1 MESLIGLALG
11 TAFLVGF
18 AIYANYP
25 RGASGRNSAQGSL
38 GARRGQPVPLVMMV
52 SGGQGDGGT
61 GREQTLLLR
70 HGLPVEWLV
79 SVADALRWNVGSLSE
94 ALAID
99 RTCEPLQDFVCRLS
113 LDESDRLLRLVGLI
127 TLVREMVE
135 RSGSP
140 EGFRASHWLGVWLRQ
155 SCPAFGGQRPVEY
168 LRSSDGFQLLEQ
180 TLMQMESGAYA

>member
-11 TAFLVGF
+11 TTFLVGF
-18 AIYANYP
+18 AIFAHYQ
-25 RGASGRNSAQGSL
+25 RGASCRDSARGPF
-38 GARRGQPVPLVMMV
+38 GARRGQSVPLVMMV
-52 SGGQGDGGT
+52 SGGQGDSGAGQ
-61 GREQTLLLR
+61 EQTLRLR
-70 HGLPVEWLV
+70 RGLPVEWLV
-79 SVADALRWNVGSLSE
+79 SVAEALRWDVGSLSE

-99 RTCEPLQDFVCRLS
+99 CSGEPSQDFLFRLS
-113 LDESDRLLRLVGLI
+113 LEESDRLLRLVGLI

-140 EGFRASHWLGVWLRQ
+140 EGFRASHWLGGWLRQ

-180 TLMQMESGAYA
+180 TLMQMESGTYA